1 MVDATVSFAIEKLN
15 DFLTRQ
21 VNTRIGVRDGVRWL
35 KDELGYLQSSLRN
48 AEANQEID
56 NQIRLWI
63 DNVRD
68 VANEAVIILE
78 RFSVIQEEHAAP
90 KQGFLDRL
98 RSIICRCNTEADL
111 YDIGKEIESLKR
123 RVVEIKIRRDEYS
136 ITNIIA
142 DPDVQR
148 RRRTLLRTT
157 SFENKVDV
165 VGFENDIKTLLAQLV
180 REDLSLGVV
189 SIHGMGGLG
198 KTTLASN
205 LYHSSELSHFENRAW
220 VCISQEYDIK
230 DVLKTMIKSFFGNEL
245 DLMKMDEVD
254 LLRHLRKL
262 LQDRDRYLV
271 VIDDI
276 WDIEAWESIKKG
288 FPDKNNGSRIIVTTR
303 NKTVA
308 ERVDDRGFVHELR
321 FLRDDESWQLFH
333 KRATAPHNLEKLGR
347 EMVRKCGGLPLA
359 IVVLSGLLQHKKSY
373 EDWAKVKDHIW
384 RHLKGDSVEIQEI
397 LSLSYD
403 DLSSQMRQCFLYF
416 ARYPEDHIFRVN
428 KLKLLWIAEGFIS
441 EAEEVDGVVME
452 DVADDYLNELINRNM
467 IQVTRMFWNGHVL
480 KCRMHDLV
488 RDLVIQKAT
497 EYKLLGIFDSSKQH
511 QSPIRLL
518 QGQSRHAI
526 YNGIGKYLKLLGPSS
541 DDLKLRS
548 LALINNRND
557 RIELEEIKL
566 LFTRFKYLKVLD
578 LTSVKS
584 HGIREEI
591 GDLILLKFL
600 GLTGNLGPQPLAIPP
615 TIGKLKK
622 LQVLCG
628 SSSSTY
634 EFPKEICEL
643 KELRHLRF
651 LDFPQKLSSL
661 NIGCHQT
668 KLLTL
673 GTIWYEDLIQ
683 IDPVNLANLRTLV
696 VTNKS
701 LAGNAHTL
709 EYIGNLRR
717 LHSLSIKFRIAV
729 IPITKSLSYCKRLKW
744 VFLWGTIKD
753 PSDLRFLP
761 DSVTNLTLV
770 SSEFTKDPMPTLGSL
785 SNLTGLDLY
794 EVYVG
799 KKMVCSHDAF
809 PSLQILRL
817 RYLPNLEE
825 WDVKDGALPSLKG
838 FQIDH
843 CEKLNMI
850 PEQVRYVPPI
860 PDTYI
865 H

>member
-15 DFLTRQ
+15 DFLTQ
-21 VNTRIGVRDGVRWL
+21 EVNTRTGVKDGVRWL

-48 AEANQEID
+48 AEANQEM
-56 NQIRLWI
+56 NNLIRLWN

-78 RFSVIQEEHAAP
+78 RFSVLQEEHAAP
-90 KQGFLDRL
+90 KQGFLDHL
-98 RSIICRCNTEADL
+98 RSIIWSCKKEANL
-111 YDIGKEIESLKR
+111 YDIGKEIELLKR
-123 RVVEIKIRRDEYS
+123 RVVEIKNRRDEYG
-136 ITNIIA
+136 IPNIIA

-157 SFENKVDV
+157 SFENEVDV
-165 VGFENDIKTLLAQLV
+165 VGFKDDVKTLLAELV
-180 REDLSLGVV
+180 REDPSLGVI

-205 LYHSSELSHFENRAW
+205 LYHSSELSHFETRAW
-220 VCISQEYDIK
+220 VCVSQEYDIK

-245 DLMKMDEVD
+245 DSMKMDEVD

-262 LQDRDRYLV
+262 LQDSDHYLA
-271 VIDDI
+271 VIDDV
-276 WDIEAWESIKKG
+276 WDIEAWERIKKA

-303 NKTVA
+303 NKKVA
-308 ERVDDRGFVHELR
+308 ERVDDRCFVHELR
-321 FLRDDESWQLFH
+321 FLREDESWQLFC
-333 KRATAPHNLEKLGR
+333 KRATPSHNLEKLGR
-347 EMVRKCGGLPLA
+347 EMVRKCRGLPLA
-359 IVVLSGLLQHKKSY
+359 VVVLSGLLLHKKNY

-384 RHLKGDSVEIQEI
+384 RHLKGDSVQIQEI

-467 IQVTRMFWNGHVL
+467 IQ
-480 KCRMHDLV
+480 
-488 RDLVIQKAT
+488 
-497 EYKLLGIFDSSKQH
+497 
-511 QSPIRLL
+511 
-518 QGQSRHAI
+518 GQSRHAI

-548 LALINNRND
+548 LAVINNRND
-557 RIELEEIKL
+557 RVELEEIKL
-566 LFTRFKYLKVLD
+566 LYTRFIYLKVLD
-578 LTSVKS
+578 LMSVKS
-584 HGIREEI
+584 HGIGEEI
-591 GDLILLKFL
+591 GDLVLLKFL
-600 GLTGNLGPQPLAIPP
+600 GLPDNLCPEPIVIPP

-622 LQVLCG
+622 LQVLRG
-628 SSSSTY
+628 SSFSSY
-634 EFPKEICEL
+634 EFPREICEL

-651 LDFPQKLSSL
+651 LKFPQKLSRRSL
-661 NIGCHQT
+661 NIGSHPT
-668 KLLTL
+668 KLPTL
-673 GTIWYEDLIQ
+673 GAIWYEDLIQ
-683 IDPVNLANLRTLV
+683 IDAANLPNLRTLV

-701 LAGNAHTL
+701 IAGNTYTL
-709 EYIGNLRR
+709 DYIGNLTR
-717 LHSLSIKFRIAV
+717 LHSISLKFRIAV
-729 IPITKSLSYCKRLKW
+729 IPIIKPLSYCKRLKW
-744 VFLWGTIKD
+744 VFLWGKIKD
-753 PSDLRFLP
+753 PSDLSFLP

-770 SSEFTKDPMPTLGSL
+770 SSEFTMDPMPTLGCL

-794 EVYVG
+794 KVYVG
-799 KKMVCSHDAF
+799 KKMVCNYDAF
-809 PSLQILRL
+809 PSLQTLRL

-825 WDVKDGALPSLKG
+825 WHVKDGALPSLKA
-838 FQIDH
+838 FQLDH
-843 CEKLNMI
+843 CEKLDMV
-850 PEQVRYVPPI
+850 PERVRCVPPI
-860 PDTYI
+860 PDIYT